1 MTRKEILTS
10 DKDMLTPYD
19 IAPIL
24 RANPATLRMTARD
37 FPERVKFPFMF
48 SGNRMKIPRIGF
60 IAWMGWKEEGNG

>member
-1 MTRKEILTS
+1 MTYEEVLAS

-37 FPERVKFPFMF
+37 YPERVKFPFVF
-48 SGNRMKIPRIGF
+48 SGNRMKIPRLGF
-60 IAWMGWKEEGNG
+60 IAWMGGKDK

>member
-1 MTRKEILTS
+1 MTYEEVLAS

-37 FPERVKFPFMF
+37 YPERVKFPFIF
-48 SGNRMKIPRIGF
+48 LLLHDRMHCKPF
-60 IAWMGWKEEGNG
+60 IRQE